1 MLLRILISVAVV
13 TDLAIPQSS
22 PSPEK
27 AKSPNIA
34 AWQTLDKGLTAGDP
48 EHRRHAVSA
57 LGTIG
62 DVPEAVQRV
71 ERALKEDK
79 DTLVRQ
85 TAAAS
90 LAEMGAHE
98 AIASLQAALDDNAEV
113 SFSAAKALWEL
124 GDKDVRW
131 VFQQVLE
138 GDRQDAPGPVQSAL
152 RKAKRKIHTPTELAL
167 MGVKEATGQFLGP
180 ASMSINI
187 AQEVMK
193 DGGAA
198 GRTSVVGILSKD
210 TDPYALT
217 LLEWA
222 VADKSWAVRAAVAK
236 ALGARGNRETISK
249 LTPLLT
255 DDRDLVRVMAA
266 AAIVKLSDK

>member
-1 MLLRILISVAVV
+1 MLHRILLCIVIVAG
-13 TDLAIPQSS
+13 LATAQS
-22 PSPEK
+22 PSGPDK
-27 AKSPNIA
+27 SKSPSIA
-34 AWQTLDKGLTAGDP
+34 AWQTLDKGLTTGDP
-48 EHRRHAVSA
+48 EHRRHAISA
-57 LGTIG
+57 LGSIG
-62 DVPEAVQRV
+62 DVPEAVQKV

-90 LAEMGAHE
+90 LAEMGARE
-98 AIASLQAALDDNAEV
+98 AIPALQAALDDNAEV

-138 GDRQDAPGPVQSAL
+138 GDRKDTPGAVQSAM
-152 RKAKRKIHTPTELAL
+152 RKAKRKMHTPTELAL

-198 GRTSVVGILSKD
+198 GRTAVVGILSKD
-210 TDPYALT
+210 SDPYALT

-222 VADKSWAVRAAVAK
+222 VDDKSWAVRAAVAK
-236 ALGARGNRETISK
+236 ALGVRGNQDTISK
-249 LTPLLT
+249 LTPLLS

-266 AAIVKLSDK
+266 ASIVKLNGK